1 MIFETIKVRKE
12 EAVLFVEILAP
23 PMNLLATRRWMDL
36 AQLVSDLD
44 EHQRDQLA

>member
-1 MIFETIKVRKE
+1 MTFETIKVRKE

-23 PMNLLATRRWMDL
+23 PMNLLATRRWIWPNWS
-36 AQLVSDLD
+36 ADLD